1 MRVATVAIALVAV
14 VLAAGCETFKKTVT
28 REKRAPDEFA
38 VYSRA
43 PLSVPPEFALR
54 PPEPGAERPQ
64 AVSAKE
70 SAQDA
75 LFTTTRA
82 GKGGA
87 RPKPQPLPPGLANA
101 SPGVQALLRNTGALS
116 ADPSIRTLV
125 NRETSILAEDDKTLA
140 DRIMFWGV
148 PNEHGQAVDPQKES
162 QRIRET
168 QALGKPITE
177 GDTPVITRKRRA
189 ILEDLF

>member
-1 MRVATVAIALVAV
+1 MRVATVAITLMAV
-14 VLAAGCETFKKTVT
+14 VLASGCETVKKTVT

-75 LFTTTRA
+75 LFTSTRA

-87 RPKPQPLPPGLANA
+87 RPKPQLPPAMANA
-101 SPGVQALLRNTGALS
+101 SPGVQALLRQTGALT
-116 ADPSIRTLV
+116 AEPSIRAIV

-148 PNEHGQAVDPQKES
+148 PNEHGEAVDAQKET

-177 GDTPVITRKRRA
+177 GDTPTITRKRRA
-189 ILEDLF
+189 VLEGLF

>member
-1 MRVATVAIALVAV
+1 MRVAVIAMALAAI
-14 VLAAGCETFKKTVT
+14 VLAAGCETVKKTVT

-43 PLSVPPEFALR
+43 PLSVPPDYGLR

-87 RPKPQPLPPGLANA
+87 RPKPQTPAMANA
-101 SPGVQALLRNTGALS
+101 SPGVQALLRQTGALN
-116 ADPSIRTLV
+116 ADPSIRTVV
-125 NRETSILAEDDKTLA
+125 NRETSILAEEDKTLA

-148 PNEHGQAVDPQKES
+148 PTEHGEAVDPQKEA

-168 QALGKPITE
+168 QALGKPITQ

-189 ILEDLF
+189 VLEGLF

>member
-14 VLAAGCETFKKTVT
+14 VLAAGCETVKKTVT

-101 SPGVQALLRNTGALS
+101 SPGVQALLRQTGALS

-125 NRETSILAEDDKTLA
+125 NRETSILSEEDKTLA

-148 PNEHGQAVDPQKES
+148 PTEHGEAVDPQKEA

-189 ILEDLF
+189 VLEGLF